1 MMADTLEEISADQR
15 KQRQQIR
22 KDAEVFTSLLAHP
35 GWPRFLAL
43 LEAVGGNYY
52 VTLVTPLENS
62 FECVKSEYAKGA
74 LKGLSLAA
82 SLPSA
87 KIKEAEE
94 LTGTDNDHAA

>member
-1 MMADTLEEISADQR
+1 MTNTLEEIGAEQR
-15 KQRQQIR
+15 RERQQIR

-43 LEAVGGNYY
+43 LEAVGANYY
-52 VTLVTPLENS
+52 GALVTPLENS
-62 FECVKSEYAKGA
+62 FECVKAEYAKGA
-74 LKGLSLAA
+74 LKGLTLAA

-94 LTGTDNDHAA
+94 LTGTDNDHDA